1 MEYLFLMLGKGPKN
15 EKTSDVL
22 DHNYRTANYFLPNEE
37 ERGSCETP
45 FVGEALLHLYPGRFR
60 EVHIFGTADSMWHT
74 LYRHLVGKSLDQEQE
89 SFFLELALE
98 IEQRTF
104 TVSAQTISRLEHEYS
119 CALGV
124 PVTCTILPLPTS
136 DENFWSIL
144 QAMVST
150 KLKRGIL
157 SIDITHGLRSHPVFS
172 LLALF
177 FMRTVYP
184 EVSIGSVFYGAYE
197 LSEDYKKK
205 TPIFDLKPA
214 VELMNWT
221 EAARAFDRYSDASL
235 IAELLRTSSNGQFND
250 LAKRAEYLSRILQL
264 NTLGELPANARRF
277 VSLLDR
283 LAEELPPAAAL
294 LREQLSRFS
303 SKAAGLNREWEVY
316 LETARYHWDHYRA
329 GLAVLAAWEA
339 SLARLGAAYGL
350 RDTGQYET
358 YRKLSRIAD
367 GKGIR
372 YTTYP
377 EHLREFNQK
386 MCKLNLFRKGI
397 AHADQDTGLKGFQ
410 PNQVYTDFP
419 ALLDYLESTLP
430 QTWLDTVPILYPWP
444 HSIPA

>member
-197 LSEDYKKK
+197 LSEDYKNK
-205 TPIFDLKPA
+205 TPIFDLKP
-214 VELMNWT
+214 VIQIMDWL
-221 EAARAFDRYSDASL
+221 EAARSFERHSDAGL
-235 IAELLRTSSNGQFND
+235 IAGLLREEDPVHLGEV
-250 LAKRAEYLSRILQL
+250 AKRAEYFSRVLQL
-264 NTLGELPANARRF
+264 NTLGDLPANSHNFLSAFRT
-277 VSLLDR
+277 SS
-283 LAEELPPAAAL
+283 EKLPSPAAL
-294 LREQLSRFS
+294 LVDRLSAFPAEIS
-303 SKAAGLNREWEVY
+303 GLTKTWEVY
-316 LETARYHWDHYRA
+316 LRAARYHWNHYRG
-329 GLAVLAAWEA
+329 GLAILAAWEA
-339 SLARLGAAYGL
+339 IVNRLAEAYDLTDTSSADTYKFLSQLARF
-350 RDTGQYET
+350 
-358 YRKLSRIAD
+358 
-367 GKGIR
+367 GKGIPDCTFR
-372 YTTYP
+372 KQF
-377 EHLREFNQK
+377 RE
-386 MCKLNLFRKGI
+386 LNLKARPLYEYRNQI
-397 AHADQDTGLKGFQ
+397 AHTDDDSGAERHQ
-410 PNQVYTDFP
+410 PNLIYQQFP
-419 ALLDYLESTLP
+419 AILEFLEQTLP
-430 QTWLDTVPILYPWP
+430 ESWLDEVVK
-444 HSIPA
+444 HVRRK